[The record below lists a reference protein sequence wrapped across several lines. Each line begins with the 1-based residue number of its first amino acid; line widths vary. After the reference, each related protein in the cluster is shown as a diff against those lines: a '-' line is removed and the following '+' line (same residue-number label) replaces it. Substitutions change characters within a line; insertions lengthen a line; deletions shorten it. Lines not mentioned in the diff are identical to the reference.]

1 MCIWLPVSMFKLGS
15 LMNTDDKS
23 GVGRTICSCARFLL
37 MLWPFFLIYA
47 PENDNRP
54 LIGENQIFLHISP
67 LRKNTKFE
75 FWLFPF
81 IRAKSR
87 FAPLCNGKITV
98 SRAVATIMSCL
109 ESAQASFLHIQW
121 FNAYFHFKCKSVL
134 HLAKACLYPA
144 SCMSRSFTEVLN

>member
-23 GVGRTICSCARFLL
+23 GVGWTICSCARFLL

-47 PENDNRP
+47 LEKDNRP

-87 FAPLCNGKITV
+87 FAPLCGGAAAGK
-98 SRAVATIMSCL
+98 SRAVQYLRLRAATPQRPYWL
-109 ESAQASFLHIQW
+109 NTGTWPHVTFRRGRIQP
-121 FNAYFHFKCKSVL
+121 
-134 HLAKACLYPA
+134 YPVTHGNKWA
-144 SCMSRSFTEVLN
+144 FGR

>member
-23 GVGRTICSCARFLL
+23 GVGWKICSCARFLL

-47 PENDNRP
+47 LEKDNRP

-75 FWLFPF
+75 F
-81 IRAKSR
+81 
-87 FAPLCNGKITV
+87 
-98 SRAVATIMSCL
+98 
-109 ESAQASFLHIQW
+109 
-121 FNAYFHFKCKSVL
+121 
-134 HLAKACLYPA
+134 
-144 SCMSRSFTEVLN
+144 